1 MVTASPASVAAR
13 DASAR
18 RNLVA
23 ACVGNAVEW
32 YDFAIFGA
40 LATLVGSAFFPGDEQ
55 SNRLVAAFAVYLT
68 AFVARPLG
76 AVFFG
81 RSGDRSGRRW
91 PLIASLVLMTA
102 ATAAIGLLP
111 GYAVLGLLA
120 PVLLVVL
127 RAAQGFG
134 GGGEL
139 GVAAVFI
146 VEHAPTG
153 RRGAYGAWH
162 TVTLALGM
170 ALGFGVGGAL
180 AWLVDGDRVPAG
192 WWRAGFLLALPLGL
206 VGLHLRRTMH
216 ETGSFSALGPSAT
229 ASPPLGVM
237 WRLHRVPVVTGF
249 ALIAAGALGFNTFF
263 VWLPNWV
270 AATEDVPLSAALGLA
285 VVGLLLGALSSLVC
299 GRLSDRVGRRP
310 VVLAGTCAL
319 AALALPIMMVVD
331 HRPLAGLAVA
341 ELVVGVLVGGVL
353 STARVAEMFPTP
365 VRATGMALTVG
376 LASALVGGTG
386 PLLEQLLAQRTGLIG
401 PGLYVVVVAAAAALA
416 VKAWPETAFDP
427 LP

>member
-1 MVTASPASVAAR
+1 VATASPGGVATL
-13 DASAR
+13 DISAR
-18 RNLVA
+18 RNLGA

-32 YDFAIFGA
+32 YDFAVFGA
-40 LATLVGSAFFPGDEQ
+40 LAALVGAAFFPSDEQ

-76 AVFFG
+76 AVYFG
-81 RSGDRSGRRW
+81 RSGDRGGRRW
-91 PLIASLVLMTA
+91 PLLASLVLMTG

-120 PVLLVVL
+120 PVLLVLL
-127 RAAQGFG
+127 RAGQGFA

-146 VEHAPTG
+146 VEHAPAR

-170 ALGFGVGGAL
+170 ALGFGAGGVL
-180 AWLVDGDRVPAG
+180 VWLVDSDRVPQG

-206 VGLHLRRTMH
+206 VGLHLRSRMH
-216 ETGSFSALGPSAT
+216 ETGSFSALGRSA
-229 ASPPLGVM
+229 AAAPPLGTM
-237 WRLHRVPVVTGF
+237 WRLHRRPLVTGF
-249 ALIAAGALGFNTFF
+249 ALIAAGALAFNTFF

-270 AATEDVPLSAALGLA
+270 ASTEDVPLSAALGLA
-285 VVGLLLGALSSLVC
+285 VVGLLLGALSGLVC
-299 GRLSDRVGRRP
+299 GRLSDLVGRRP
-310 VVLAGTCAL
+310 VVLTGTCAL
-319 AALALPIMMVVD
+319 AALALPLMMVVD
-331 HRPLAGLAVA
+331 RRPLAGLAVA
-341 ELVVGVLVGGVL
+341 DLVVGLLVGGVL
-353 STARVAEMFPTP
+353 SMAAVAEMFPTP

-376 LASALVGGTG
+376 LASALVGGTA
-386 PLLEQLLAQRTGLIG
+386 PLLEQLIAQPTGLFG
-401 PGLYVVVVAAAAALA
+401 PGLYVAVVAAAAALA